1 MNSPTP
7 GLLTA
12 SQLKRLQCA
21 FHQGSANA
29 SIALAKW
36 IGKTSLVE
44 IDSIEQLPLEE
55 ATGLLAEGDEP
66 VCFCSAEMKGLLT
79 GEMILVFNDANGM
92 ALADMLLEQR
102 LGSTTEWTEMA
113 TSIAMETTNLLSC
126 AYLNSLSESLSH
138 SDESSELLPSTPKFN
153 RDFAESLLEFALMG
167 QVMAS
172 DRVIVARTRFEIDA
186 TPLNWTM
193 LFVPDSQ
200 SMSRLPELLVP
211 QPGQ

>member
-92 ALADMLLEQR
+92 ALADMLL
-102 LGSTTEWTEMA
+102 
-113 TSIAMETTNLLSC
+113 
-126 AYLNSLSESLSH
+126 
-138 SDESSELLPSTPKFN
+138 
-153 RDFAESLLEFALMG
+153 
-167 QVMAS
+167 
-172 DRVIVARTRFEIDA
+172 VARRGRANGLPGERSLGRRADRD
-186 TPLNWTM
+186 
-193 LFVPDSQ
+193 DSGE
-200 SMSRLPELLVP
+200 RWVKPALLTGRGRRMRRP
-211 QPGQ
+211 YRHCRQ